1 MTFLGIKIA
10 LFGTASRRLASAL
23 LINAVFYG
31 AAFGIQHYV
40 DNVTGSPG
48 LSFVLVAV
56 WMALGVIAALITV
69 TALGDRLIGSHFT
82 NRLLVD
88 ELADLDRRLDL
99 AEQGLDPDALVDAQ
113 DDDLLALASGNSGV
127 RFAMYFLLLA
137 AVNIMSSN
145 RIGDQFLQ
153 RYTHPGLAVIH
164 MRSDDAKLRRTG
176 LTMLTERLEIV
187 ATPAVAKVA
196 LRALADPNEGVKARA
211 AFVIGVLGVDTA
223 AEALAELAKTNEALT
238 FVALISL
245 GQIRKDAARAAIAKI
260 VDEPLVIKEPRALAS
275 ALGLL
280 RVPAIERLR
289 LILST
294 STDQETRA
302 TALWALG
309 QLREPRLSEVAIKA
323 LEDADLG
330 VRCAAVEALE
340 LMAIYE
346 ASKPLRAAFEAIKDP
361 LEACPEITVPVQEG
375 GTALLVV
382 KPRNYQLS
390 VVRALH
396 TTDDPALLKWYV
408 DHQEGLE
415 SKTNALMRKSWEAL
429 SKKNKDGKL
438 NHLKKRI
445 QLETLQQAPVSA
457 PPQVPQSAAPGS
469 AAAAPGSAAAPASAP
484 ASTPSQ

>member
-1 MTFLGIKIA
+1 MTFLGIKTA
-10 LFGTASRRLASAL
+10 LFGTPSRRLASAL
-23 LINAVFYG
+23 IVNVVFHG
-31 AAFGIQHYV
+31 AAFGIRHYI

-69 TALGDRLIGSHFT
+69 TAMGNRLISRHFT
-82 NRLLVD
+82 QRLLVD
-88 ELADLDRRLDL
+88 ELADLDRRLNL
-99 AEQGLDPDALVDAQ
+99 AEQGIDPDSIVDTQ
-113 DDDLLALASGNSGV
+113 DDDMLALSSGNSGV
-127 RFAMYFLLLA
+127 RFTLYFMAMTA
-137 AVNIMSSN
+137 ANILVSN
-145 RIGDQFLQ
+145 RIGDEFLQ

-187 ATPAVAKVA
+187 ATPAVAEVA

-211 AFVIGVLGVDTA
+211 AFVIGVLGIDSA
-223 AEALAELAKTNEALT
+223 AEGLAELAKTNEALT

-245 GQIRKDAARAAIAKI
+245 GQIRKEGARAAIAKI
-260 VDEPLVIKEPRALAS
+260 VDDPLVIKEPRALAS

-294 STDQETRA
+294 ASDQETRA

-309 QLREPRLSEVAIKA
+309 QLREPRLSEVPIKA
-323 LEDADLG
+323 LSDPDLG

-346 ASKPLRAAFEAIKDP
+346 ASKPLRTAFEAVKDP
-361 LEACPEITVPVQEG
+361 LENCPEITVPVQEG
-375 GTALLVV
+375 GPALVVV

-390 VVRALH
+390 LVRALH
-396 TTDDPALLKWYV
+396 TTDDPVLLKWYV
-408 DHQEGLE
+408 EHQEGLE
-415 SKTNALMRKSWEAL
+415 SKTNTLMRKSWEAL

-445 QLETLQQAPVSA
+445 QLEKLQAPPSNAPPSA
-457 PPQVPQSAAPGS
+457 PASAPASAVPSVDP
-469 AAAAPGSAAAPASAP
+469 AAPASAP
-484 ASTPSQ
+484 ASTPAR

>member
-1 MTFLGIKIA
+1 MTFLGIKTA
-10 LFGTASRRLASAL
+10 LFGTPGRRLASAL
-23 LINAVFYG
+23 TINAVFHG
-31 AAFGIQHYV
+31 AAFGIQHYI

-48 LSFVLVAV
+48 LSFVLVAI

-69 TALGDRLIGSHFT
+69 TALGNRLIGPHFM

-99 AEQGLDPDALVDAQ
+99 AEQGIDPDAIVDSQ
-113 DDDLLALASGNSGV
+113 DDDLLALSSGNSGV
-127 RFAMYFLLLA
+127 RFALYFMVLA
-137 AVNIMSSN
+137 AVNILLSN
-145 RIGDQFLQ
+145 RIGDRFLQ

-187 ATPAVAKVA
+187 ATPAVAEVA
-196 LRALADPNEGVKARA
+196 LRALDDPNEGVKARA
-211 AFVIGVLGVDTA
+211 AFVIGVLGIDSA
-223 AEALAELAKTNEALT
+223 ADGLAELATTNEALT

-245 GQIRKDAARAAIAKI
+245 GQIRKEGARKAIARI
-260 VDEPLVIKEPRALAS
+260 ADDPQVIKEPRALAS

-289 LILST
+289 LILAT

-309 QLREPRLSEVAIKA
+309 QLREPRLAEVPIKA
-323 LEDADLG
+323 LKDPDLG

-346 ASKPLRAAFEAIKDP
+346 ASKPLRDAFEAVEDP
-361 LEACPEITVPVQEG
+361 LQTCPEITVPVQEG
-375 GTALLVV
+375 GPALVVV

-390 VVRALH
+390 LVRALH

-408 DHQEGLE
+408 EHQEGLE
-415 SKTNALMRKSWEAL
+415 SKTNTLMRKSWEAL

-445 QLETLQQAPVSA
+445 QLEKLQQAPE
-457 PPQVPQSAAPGS
+457 SAAPDTPPS
-469 AAAAPGSAAAPASAP
+469 APASDAAP
-484 ASTPSQ
+484 ASTPE